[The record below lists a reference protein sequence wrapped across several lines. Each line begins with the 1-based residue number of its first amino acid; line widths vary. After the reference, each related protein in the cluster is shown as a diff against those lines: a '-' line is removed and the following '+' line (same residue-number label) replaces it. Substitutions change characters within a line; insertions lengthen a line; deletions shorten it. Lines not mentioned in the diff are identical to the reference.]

1 VAAVFVETLSWVSIL
16 LGSFVVVVGALGVV
30 RMPDVFTRMHA
41 ASVTDTLGAGFLIV
55 GMALQAGVGLVMFK
69 LFALLLLFFFFSP
82 VVTHALARACAYEGI
97 KPMLAKDG
105 GKKRKRPSGKGGR
118 RS

>member
-1 VAAVFVETLSWVSIL
+1 VGAILFEGLSWVSIL
-16 LGSFVVVVGALGVV
+16 LGSFYHNHPPHPHL

-41 ASVTDTLGAGFLIV
+41 ASVTDTLGAGFLII
-55 GMALQAGVGLVMFK
+55 GMAIQAGAGLVTLK

-82 VVTHALARACAYEGI
+82 VVTHALARACHYEGI
-97 KPMLAKDG
+97 KPMLAKDRT
-105 GKKRKRPSGKGGR
+105 KKRKRSAAKGGR

>member
-1 VAAVFVETLSWVSIL
+1 VGAILFEGLSWVSIL
-16 LGSFVVVVGALGVV
+16 LGSFFVIVGALGVV

-41 ASVTDTLGAGFLIV
+41 ASVTDTLGAGFLII
-55 GMALQAGVGLVMFK
+55 GMAIQAGAGLVTLK

-82 VVTHALARACAYEGI
+82 VVTHALARACQYEGI
-97 KPMLAKDG
+97 KPMLAKERT
-105 GKKRKRPSGKGGR
+105 KKRKRGAAKSGR

>member
-1 VAAVFVETLSWVSIL
+1 MTSMLVEAASWLFIL
-16 LGSFVVVVGALGVV
+16 AGSFFTVVGALGVV

-41 ASVTDTLGAGFLIV
+41 ASVTDTLGAGLLII
-55 GMALQAGVGLVMFK
+55 GMAIQAGVGLVMLK

-82 VVTHALARACAYEGI
+82 VVTHALARACAHEGI
-97 KPMLAKDG
+97 KPMLAKER
-105 GKKRKRPSGKGGR
+105 GKTRKKPTGKSGR